1 MSAQDRRKCILDLM
15 IDNSKITISQLSDYL
30 NVSTKTI
37 ERDII
42 YLKDK
47 NIIYR
52 QGNLNN
58 GMWIVIN
65 TEF

>member
-1 MSAQDRRKCILDLM
+1 MLKIDLM